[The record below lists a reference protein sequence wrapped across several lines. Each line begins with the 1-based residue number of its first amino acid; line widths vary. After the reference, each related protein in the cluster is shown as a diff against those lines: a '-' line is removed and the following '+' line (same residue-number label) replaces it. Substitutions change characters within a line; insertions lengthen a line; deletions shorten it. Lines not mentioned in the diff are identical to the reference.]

1 MDCTCNGECVG
12 YASLCFRCLTPCSVS
27 GLFEALS
34 FTGIGL
40 YIMNVPNFLTLLRI
54 ILVPFL
60 VLVFYLPFEWSYLV
74 SAGIFAVAAVTDWF
88 DGYLARRW
96 NQTTPFGA
104 FFDPVADKI
113 MVATALCLLVD
124 EFRAFWMTVPAM
136 IIIGREIVISALR
149 EWMAELGKRT
159 SVAVN
164 MIGKLKTTAQMMA
177 ISLLLLS
184 PIPLSGVIGFVGLG
198 LLYASAVL
206 TLWSMYVY
214 LRAAWP
220 DLSPFTKQP

>member
-1 MDCTCNGECVG
+1 
-12 YASLCFRCLTPCSVS
+12 
-27 GLFEALS
+27 
-34 FTGIGL
+34 
-40 YIMNVPNFLTLLRI
+40 MNVPNILTSIRI

-60 VLVFYLPFEWSYLV
+60 VLIFYLPFGWSYLV
-74 SAGIFAVAAVTDWF
+74 SASIFAFAAATDWF
-88 DGYLARRW
+88 DGYLARKL

-124 EFRAFWMTVPAM
+124 EFRSFWMTVPAM

-159 SVAVN
+159 SVAVS
-164 MIGKLKTTAQMMA
+164 MIGKAKTMAQMAA
-177 ISLLLLS
+177 ITFLLLS
-184 PIPLSGVIGFVGLG
+184 PAKINGWIEYVGIV
-198 LLYASAVL
+198 LLYLSAVL

-214 LRAAWP
+214 LKAAWP
-220 DLSPFTKQP
+220 DLTPFKTEK

>member
-1 MDCTCNGECVG
+1 
-12 YASLCFRCLTPCSVS
+12 
-27 GLFEALS
+27 
-34 FTGIGL
+34 
-40 YIMNVPNFLTLLRI
+40 MNVPNLLTLLRI

-60 VLVFYLPFEWSYLV
+60 VLIFYLPYQWSYLAC
-74 SAGIFAVAAVTDWF
+74 AGIFAVAAATDWF
-88 DGYLARRW
+88 DGYLARRL

-124 EFRAFWMTVPAM
+124 EFRAFWMTIPAM

-159 SVAVN
+159 SVAVS
-164 MIGKLKTTAQMMA
+164 MVGKLKTAAQMVA
-177 ISLLLLS
+177 ITLLLLS
-184 PIPLSGVIGFVGLG
+184 PVPVIGPIGYAG
-198 LLYASAVL
+198 IALLYISAVL

-220 DLSPFTKQP
+220 DLTPFSKPEEE

>member
-1 MDCTCNGECVG
+1 MNIPNT
-12 YASLCFRCLTPCSVS
+12 LT
-27 GLFEALS
+27 
-34 FTGIGL
+34 
-40 YIMNVPNFLTLLRI
+40 MLRVV
-54 ILVPFL
+54 LVPFL
-60 VLVFYLPFEWSYLV
+60 VLIFYLPIEMRYTLC
-74 SAGIFAVAAVTDWF
+74 AGIFAAAAVTDWF

-124 EFRAFWMTVPAM
+124 EFRAAWMTIPAV

-149 EWMAELGKRT
+149 EWMAEIGKRT

-164 MIGKLKTTAQMMA
+164 MIGKFKTVGQMMA
-177 ISLLLLS
+177 ITLLLLA
-184 PIPLSGVIGFVGLG
+184 PAPLESMIGYIGLA
-198 LLYASAVL
+198 LLYISAIL

-214 LRAAWP
+214 LHAAWP
-220 DLSPFTKQP
+220 DLTPFSRAES